1 MEICEICKKN
11 KGTEVH
17 HLQHQENADKN
28 NMIDHFHKNN
38 KANLV
43 TICEECHQQIHK
55 EGKQHKKVK
64 TSKGSIVMEL

>member
-1 MEICEICKKN
+1 MRI
-11 KGTEVH
+11 
-17 HLQHQENADKN
+17 KN

-64 TSKGSIVMEL
+64 TSKGTMVMEL